1 MQILAFLTRNQC
13 RVPDTLV
20 TVKARGSLVQVD
32 MTLPRRS
39 VSSKNDT
46 LLKTTLKN
54 TKKTTLKNTNKLF
67 FYILIFY
74 AYAL

>member
-32 MTLPRRS
+32 MTLRRS

-54 TKKTTLKNTNKLF
+54 TPRKTTLKNTNKLF
-67 FYILIFY
+67 FTS
-74 AYAL
+74 